1 MNFNSWEYLIF
12 LPVVL
17 LLYRALPR
25 RLRKYWLLAASWF
38 FYMYWNP
45 LLILLLL
52 ASTAVDF
59 FCGLGMEK
67 WKEKP
72 ARRRALLWCSL
83 CMNLGMLFFFK
94 YWDFFG
100 EMAGWL
106 LACFGLGW
114 RPPALHL
121 ILPVGISFYTF
132 QTMSYTI
139 DVYRGKTPA
148 ERDPVTFALYVAF
161 FPQLVA
167 GPIERPGD
175 LLPQLKRSGNPD
187 GADVRA
193 GIAWLVSGFFR
204 KCVIADMV
212 GISVDRVYA
221 GLGTANSLAV
231 LAGSFLFLVQ
241 MYNDFAGYSEIAM
254 GSARLLGVKLTR
266 NFDRPLLSGSYTEF
280 FRRWHI
286 TLNRWFTDYVYIP
299 LGGSRRGPLRRM
311 LNTMIVFLL
320 CGLWHGANMTYV
332 LWGAVAGVM
341 VCLETLFRKKK
352 ADTGNRGKGAV
363 LFAALRRMGILLL
376 FTLSSVLFRAP
387 TVADVGTAFSRIVTG
402 GGWSAA
408 GFAEAAGTLGLTVER
423 ICFLIPALGTMALLP
438 RLTADAKRGG
448 SAHSA
453 LLRAAIYVFAVL
465 TIAFCWLELL
475 SASDVSSFQYFQF

>member
-1 MNFNSWEYLIF
+1 M
-12 LPVVL
+12 
-17 LLYRALPR
+17 
-25 RLRKYWLLAASWF
+25 
-38 FYMYWNP
+38 
-45 LLILLLL
+45 
-52 ASTAVDF
+52 
-59 FCGLGMEK
+59 
-67 WKEKP
+67 
-72 ARRRALLWCSL
+72 
-83 CMNLGMLFFFK
+83 
-94 YWDFFG
+94 
-100 EMAGWL
+100 
-106 LACFGLGW
+106 
-114 RPPALHL
+114 
-121 ILPVGISFYTF
+121 
-132 QTMSYTI
+132 
-139 DVYRGKTPA
+139 
-148 ERDPVTFALYVAF
+148 
-161 FPQLVA
+161 
-167 GPIERPGD
+167 
-175 LLPQLKRSGNPD
+175 
-187 GADVRA
+187 RA

-299 LGGSRRGPLRRM
+299 LGGSRCGPLRRM

-341 VCLETLFRKKK
+341 VCLETLFRRKK
-352 ADTGNRGKGAV
+352 AAPENAGKGAA
-363 LFAALRRMGILLL
+363 LFAVLRRMGILLL

-408 GFAEAAGTLGLTVER
+408 GFAR
-423 ICFLIPALGTMALLP
+423 P
-438 RLTADAKRGG
+438 RVRWA
-448 SAHSA
+448 
-453 LLRAAIYVFAVL
+453 
-465 TIAFCWLELL
+465 
-475 SASDVSSFQYFQF
+475 